1 VSPLAAVLADKRVV
15 ICAGAGGVG
24 KTTVAATIAL
34 GLAAEGRRVAVVT
47 IDPAR
52 RLAEALG
59 LDTLGNEPSR
69 VDTGRL
75 GDSGLEIKGEL
86 SAMMLDSKRTFD
98 ELIARLAPDESTR
111 EQILRNRV
119 YVHLTG
125 AIAGS
130 QEYAAMSKLFE
141 IERGGDY
148 DAVVLDTPPSRNA
161 LDFLDAPQRL
171 LGVLSGR
178 ALRLLLAPTG
188 YAARSASVVLAG
200 LRRIT
205 GARLLEDLGSFFG
218 LFGGMIDDFRER
230 AVQVDD
236 LLRDPRTGFLIVT
249 SPERAAL
256 EEAIFFTGEL
266 DRAGM
271 HRSGLIVNRVHPVDA
286 LERDSAGTA
295 ARLTPALGSAL
306 AVKVASAHA
315 DVQVLARRDAA
326 AIGSLRCKMHGV
338 RPVCVA
344 DRERDVH
351 SLEDL
356 VDLHAA
362 LFGRAPAIQPAA
374 ER

>member
-1 VSPLAAVLADKRVV
+1 MSALTAALANKRVV

-24 KTTVAATIAL
+24 KTTVSATLAL

-59 LDTLGNEPSR
+59 LGELGNEPSR
-69 VDTGRL
+69 VETGRL
-75 GDSGLEIKGEL
+75 SDPGLEFKGEL
-86 SAMMLDSKRTFD
+86 WAMMLDSKRTFD

-111 EQILRNRV
+111 DQILRNRI

-125 AIAGS
+125 AMAGS
-130 QEYAAMSKLFE
+130 QEYAAMAKLFE
-141 IERGGDY
+141 IERAGDY
-148 DAVVLDTPPSRNA
+148 DVVVLDTPPSRNA

-171 LGVLSGR
+171 LGLLSGR
-178 ALRLLLAPTG
+178 GLRLLLAPTG
-188 YAARSASVVLAG
+188 YAAHSAGIVLAA

-218 LFGGMIDDFRER
+218 LLGGMIDDFRDR
-230 AVQVDD
+230 AAKVED
-236 LLRDPRTGFLIVT
+236 LLRDPRTGLVIVT

-256 EEAIFFTGEL
+256 QEAIFFAGEL
-266 DRAGM
+266 DKAGM
-271 HRSGLIVNRVHPVDA
+271 HRSGLIVNRFHPVDA
-286 LERDSAGTA
+286 PQRDGAETA

-306 AVKVASAHA
+306 AVKVARAHA
-315 DVQVLARRDAA
+315 DVQVLAHGDADA
-326 AIGSLRCKMHGV
+326 LARLRQAVSGA
-338 RPVCVA
+338 RPVLLA

-356 VDLHAA
+356 ADLRDA
-362 LFGRAPAIQPAA
+362 LFGHTVR
-374 ER
+374 